1 MFEPDPGPRK
11 QQRSRMTF
19 SLAALMML
27 MFMCA
32 VLSALLAGMMRHKG
46 GSDYEYY
53 VLAMY
58 VLASVAAPMGVMIVI
73 SLFVHFRKRKRVPR
87 KEEKSGT
94 LND

>member
-32 VLSALLAGMMRHKG
+32 VLSALLAGMMRHG
-46 GSDYEYY
+46 DGRQYGYI
-53 VLAMY
+53 
-58 VLASVAAPMGVMIVI
+58 LASVAAPMGVMILI